1 MKKKKKILILGI
13 VIGLVLAITGGYFY
27 MKYQTYDY
35 IEITRSYENN
45 SKDNA
50 NYKKCLDGVLRYS
63 RDGVALLSK
72 NGEEIWNQPC
82 QMSNPVV
89 EMCGDSV
96 AVGDKGGTSIL
107 VFQKKGLKGEIQTTR
122 PIEKIAVS
130 SQGIVSAIL
139 KDEETPMV
147 MCYDA
152 MGSVLVQNEVSLT
165 KMGYPID
172 VALSED
178 GNTQIISYLCTEKN
192 EVTTKIAYYYFGDF
206 REEKSSQPIYETEY
220 DNTVVPIVAYVNH
233 NVSILVA
240 DDGIC
245 FCQGTQKI
253 TEATRVELKQEI
265 QGVAYGDD
273 LVAVLVKQEK
283 TSGYRLHIYNY
294 KGKLLT
300 GVDVD
305 KEYSKLQIAGGKVFL
320 YDGQMCRIIEKDG
333 ICKFE
338 GNLDENIL
346 ELFPLSGL
354 NKYMMINASGFHEV
368 QLAKRRG

>member
-1 MKKKKKILILGI
+1 MKKKKKILILVI
-13 VIGLVLAITGGYFY
+13 VIVLILAMTGGYIY

-35 IEITRSYENN
+35 IEITKSYENN

-72 NGEEIWNQPC
+72 NGEEIWNHPC
-82 QMSNPVV
+82 QMNNPMV

-165 KMGYPID
+165 TMGYPVD

-192 EVTTKIAYYYFGDF
+192 EVATKIVYYYFGDF
-206 REEKSSQPIYETEY
+206 QEEKSSQPIYETEY
-220 DNTVVPIVAYVNH
+220 DNTVVPIVTYVNR

-240 DDGIC
+240 DDGIH

-253 TEATRVELKQEI
+253 TETVRVELKQEI
-265 QGVAYGDD
+265 QSVAYGDD
-273 LVAVLVKQEK
+273 LIAVLVKREK

-300 GVDVD
+300 SVDVD
-305 KEYSKLQIAGGKVFL
+305 KEYSKLQIAGAKVFL
-320 YDGQMCRIIEKDG
+320 YDGRMCSIVEKNG

>member
-1 MKKKKKILILGI
+1 MKKQNKILILTI
-13 VIGLVLAITGGYFY
+13 VVVLILAMTGGYFY

-63 RDGVALLSK
+63 RDGVALLSE
-72 NGEEIWNQPC
+72 NGDEIWNQPC
-82 QMSNPVV
+82 QMNNPVV
-89 EMCGDSV
+89 EICGDSV

-139 KDEETPMV
+139 KDEEIPMV

-165 KMGYPID
+165 TMGYPID

-178 GNTQIISYLCTEKN
+178 GNTQIISYLYTEKN
-192 EVTTKIAYYYFGDF
+192 EVNTKIAYYYFGNF
-206 REEKSSQPIYETEY
+206 QEEKSSQPIYETEH
-220 DNTVVPIVAYVNH
+220 DNTIVPIVAYVNR

-240 DDGIC
+240 DDGIR

-253 TEATRVELKQEI
+253 TETVRVELKQEI
-265 QGVAYGDD
+265 QSVAYGDD
-273 LVAVLVKQEK
+273 LVAVLVRSEK
-283 TSGYRLHIYNY
+283 KSGYRLLVYNY

-300 GVDVD
+300 SVDVD
-305 KEYSKLQIAGGKVFL
+305 KEYSKLQIAGAKVFL
-320 YDGQMCRIIEKDG
+320 YDGQMCSIIEKNG
-333 ICKFE
+333 VCKFE

-346 ELFPLSGL
+346 ELFPLSSL